1 MAKFEQMILQDEYD
15 ACIKGCQTASC
26 RNKDYFHFVGRN
38 VKEVG
43 RNVRAE
49 SRQTGDPLYSETYL
63 GALVQAGVPSEIYVC
78 AGNLSVGDGAM
89 PMARTARPDGK
100 ERQLIFNEAQFKE

>member
-26 RNKDYFHFVGRN
+26 RNKDYFHFAGRN
-38 VKEVG
+38 VKEEG
-43 RNVRAE
+43 RNVGAE

-63 GALVQAGVPSEIYVC
+63 GALVQAGVPSELLRLRGQSIGRGRRD
-78 AGNLSVGDGAM
+78 ADGGHARRGLSRRQGA
-89 PMARTARPDGK
+89 AVD
-100 ERQLIFNEAQFKE
+100 I